1 MKTFPLSAFLSLVT
15 GRSWGEFHEM
25 HGLAEHV
32 MGHPIWT
39 HEFASEKLWT
49 EMRARVLAAHPTLA
63 GVGDGS
69 DLSPENVGERLAAA
83 VAKHGE
89 HLAMPEGHTK
99 RTMSPVA
106 TAAAMVSA
114 DKVMTFDPSG
124 DSDA

>member
-63 GVGDGS
+63 GVGCREARRTPRYAGGPHQAHDEPRRHGRRDGQRGQG
-69 DLSPENVGERLAAA
+69 DDVRPIWRL
-83 VAKHGE
+83 
-89 HLAMPEGHTK
+89 
-99 RTMSPVA
+99 RC
-106 TAAAMVSA
+106 VS
-114 DKVMTFDPSG
+114 TRR
-124 DSDA
+124 